1 MEHKYEI
8 KFQQDVPIAD
18 GENIT
23 LKRNF
28 LPRTP
33 WMYFIYTITSIM
45 VIFHIYILA
54 FSPVDPW
61 IFSMGHLQF
70 GIILGFLY
78 YAARSK
84 SACKV
89 TYIDI
94 LFILASIASYAYLLW
109 DFDNLVQRA
118 GVLPEGYDIIFGLFA
133 LVSVIELTRRT
144 AGWALTVLIAVFIS
158 YCFAGPYLPG
168 IFWHKG
174 YSLERVISFM
184 FSQNGIYNVPL
195 GVTARFVYL
204 FVLFGAFLELSGA
217 AKFFMNF
224 SYAIAGKTR
233 GGPAK
238 VAIFSSGL
246 LGMVNGTSTG
256 NVVTTGS
263 MTIPLMKR
271 TGYDPYF
278 AGAVEATASTGGQ
291 IMPPVMGAA
300 VFLMAQMMNQDYS
313 SIMISATI
321 PALLYYIALYFSVDL
336 EAGRLKLIGI
346 DKKNLP
352 SWRNV
357 ASQSYLA
364 FPLIILMYFLLA
376 ENSSVVF
383 AGIMGLLGAVS
394 VGMIHRFV
402 TTGRIFELEEFMNAV
417 RDGGVNVVQI
427 TATCAAAG
435 IIIGSLTLT
444 GLGLKIAT
452 IVVNVSGGN
461 LLICLILTMVVTIIL
476 GMGLPTIAAYAIPA
490 SVIVPALVEMGV
502 GLLPAHLFV
511 LYFASLSAITP
522 PVALAS
528 YAAAAIAGV
537 NPFKLSVFGLK
548 IGLAGFI
555 IPFMFVYGPQLLL
568 FGSISSILLSAIT
581 AIIGVFSLSICVIGY
596 FKTKISIYFRLL
608 FLLASLVLIKPGLI
622 TDSIGLFLLA
632 FLIIWQVNLS
642 KTKDSLSAA

>member
-1 MEHKYEI
+1 
-8 KFQQDVPIAD
+8 
-18 GENIT
+18 
-23 LKRNF
+23 
-28 LPRTP
+28 
-33 WMYFIYTITSIM
+33 
-45 VIFHIYILA
+45 
-54 FSPVDPW
+54 
-61 IFSMGHLQF
+61 
-70 GIILGFLY
+70 
-78 YAARSK
+78 
-84 SACKV
+84 
-89 TYIDI
+89 
-94 LFILASIASYAYLLW
+94 
-109 DFDNLVQRA
+109 
-118 GVLPEGYDIIFGLFA
+118 
-133 LVSVIELTRRT
+133 
-144 AGWALTVLIAVFIS
+144 
-158 YCFAGPYLPG
+158 
-168 IFWHKG
+168 
-174 YSLERVISFM
+174 
-184 FSQNGIYNVPL
+184 
-195 GVTARFVYL
+195 
-204 FVLFGAFLELSGA
+204 
-217 AKFFMNF
+217 
-224 SYAIAGKTR
+224 
-233 GGPAK
+233 
-238 VAIFSSGL
+238 
-246 LGMVNGTSTG
+246 
-256 NVVTTGS
+256 
-263 MTIPLMKR
+263 
-271 TGYDPYF
+271 
-278 AGAVEATASTGGQ
+278 
-291 IMPPVMGAA
+291 
-300 VFLMAQMMNQDYS
+300 
-313 SIMISATI
+313 
-321 PALLYYIALYFSVDL
+321 
-336 EAGRLKLIGI
+336 
-346 DKKNLP
+346 
-352 SWRNV
+352 
-357 ASQSYLA
+357 
-364 FPLIILMYFLLA
+364 
-376 ENSSVVF
+376 
-383 AGIMGLLGAVS
+383 
-394 VGMIHRFV
+394 
-402 TTGRIFELEEFMNAV
+402 MNAV